1 MSYNLMDRNFN
12 LRFFGLRPQNDSQQ
26 QKCHSEGNEES
37 NNLRVKNEVG
47 FKIVNLQSSIFNS
60 SGFTLLELL
69 ISMTIGLVVLG
80 SVFSSFTTQKKSYEL
95 QEQITVMEQNIRVPL
110 DFITRELRNAGYN
123 PTEDLTTGTSVGLVP
138 GTDSG
143 VTTTIN
149 INSIRMLSNLDGA
162 GADDIIGTVDDNSD
176 TTGTNETVRYS
187 FTGEDSDGD
196 GVLDGG
202 EDTDGD
208 GILDAGDIQRN
219 GQPLVQNITALT
231 FTYYDSDGNTI
242 ATPITGTSLANI
254 RVVQVS
260 ITARTEREDLTFMS
274 GSDIDGD
281 PNNGTCRTRTIT
293 AKVRTRNIGLQQ
305 TY

>member
-1 MSYNLMDRNFN
+1 MDRNFN

-110 DFITRELRNAGYN
+110 DFITRDLRNAGYN

>member
-1 MSYNLMDRNFN
+1 MSY
-12 LRFFGLRPQNDSQQ
+12 
-26 QKCHSEGNEES
+26 K
-37 NNLRVKNEVG
+37 LRVKNEVG

-110 DFITRELRNAGYN
+110 DFITRDLRNAGYN

-260 ITARTEREDLTFMS
+260 ITARTEREDPNLTS
-274 GSDIDGD
+274 GGLNITGTNADGM
-281 PNNGTCRTRTIT
+281 CRTRTLT
-293 AKVRTRNIGLQQ
+293 SRVRTRNIGLQQ

>member
-1 MSYNLMDRNFN
+1 MDRNFN

-80 SVFSSFTTQKKSYEL
+80 SIFSSFTTQKKSYEL
-95 QEQITVMEQNIRVPL
+95 QEKITVMEQNLRVPI
-110 DFITRELRNAGYN
+110 DFITRDLRNVGYN
-123 PTEDLTTGTSVGLVP
+123 PTENLITGTSVGLVP
-138 GTDSG
+138 GG
-143 VTTTIN
+143 GIN
-149 INSIRMLSNLDGA
+149 IGTNSIRILSDLNGDG
-162 GADDIIGTVDDNSD
+162 D
-176 TTGTNETVRYS
+176 TGD
-187 FTGEDSDGD
+187 TGEDVDYS
-196 GVLDGG
+196 LDGT
-202 EDTDGD
+202 DYTDG
-208 GILDAGDIQRN
+208 ITFDIERN

-242 ATPITGTSLANI
+242 ATPITGDNLSII
-254 RVVQVS
+254 RLVAVS
-260 ITARTEREDLTFMS
+260 ITARTSDEDMTFTT
-274 GSDIDGD
+274 GANIRGTTDD
-281 PNNGTCRTRTIT
+281 GTCRTRTLT
-293 AKVRTRNIGLQQ
+293 ARIRARNIGLQQ

>member
-1 MSYNLMDRNFN
+1 MDRNFN

-110 DFITRELRNAGYN
+110 DFITRDLRNAGYN

-138 GTDSG
+138 
-143 VTTTIN
+143 
-149 INSIRMLSNLDGA
+149 DGA

-219 GQPLVQNITALT
+219 GQPLVSNIMSLR
-231 FTYYDSDGNTI
+231 FRYYDS
-242 ATPITGTSLANI
+242 TGTEITTLPVTGTNLANI

-260 ITARTEREDLTFMS
+260 IIARTEREDLTFMS

-281 PNNGTCRTRTIT
+281 PNNGTCRTRTLT
-293 AKVRTRNIGLQQ
+293 SRVRTRNIGLQQ

>member
-1 MSYNLMDRNFN
+1 M
-12 LRFFGLRPQNDSQQ
+12 RFFGLRPQNDSQQ

-110 DFITRELRNAGYN
+110 DFITRDLRNAGYN

>member
-1 MSYNLMDRNFN
+1 MSY
-12 LRFFGLRPQNDSQQ
+12 Q
-26 QKCHSEGNEES
+26 
-37 NNLRVKNEVG
+37 LRVKSEA
-47 FKIVNLQSSIFNS
+47 
-60 SGFTLLELL
+60 GFTLLELL

-80 SVFSSFTTQKKSYEL
+80 SIFSSFTTQKKSYEL
-95 QEQITVMEQNIRVPL
+95 QEKITVMEQNLRVPI
-110 DFITRELRNAGYN
+110 DFITRDLRNVGYN
-123 PTEDLTTGTSVGLVP
+123 PTENLITGTSVGLVP
-138 GTDSG
+138 GG
-143 VTTTIN
+143 GIN
-149 INSIRMLSNLDGA
+149 IGTNSIRILSDLNGDG
-162 GADDIIGTVDDNSD
+162 D
-176 TTGTNETVRYS
+176 TGD
-187 FTGEDSDGD
+187 TGEDVDYS
-196 GVLDGG
+196 LDGT
-202 EDTDGD
+202 DYTDG
-208 GILDAGDIQRN
+208 ITFDIDRN

>member
-1 MSYNLMDRNFN
+1 MFQ
-12 LRFFGLRPQNDSQQ
+12 FQQ
-26 QKCHSEGNEES
+26 SLSERDIPGCQELYKPLTPLLPIRGEEKGEGWS
-37 NNLRVKNEVG
+37 FHMRVKSEA
-47 FKIVNLQSSIFNS
+47 
-60 SGFTLLELL
+60 GFTLLELL

-95 QEQITVMEQNIRVPL
+95 QEQITVMEQNLRVPI
-110 DFITRELRNAGYN
+110 DFITRDLRNAGYN
-123 PTEDLTTGTSVGLVP
+123 PTEDLTTGTSVGLAP

-143 VTTTIN
+143 VTTTID
-149 INSIRMLSNLDGA
+149 INSIRILSNLDGA

-176 TTGTNETVRYS
+176 TTGTNETVRYT
-187 FTGEDSDGD
+187 FTGEDLDGD
-196 GVLDGG
+196 GILDAG
-202 EDTDGD
+202 EDTDLD

-219 GQPLVQNITALT
+219 GQPLVSNIMSLR
-231 FTYYDSDGNTI
+231 FRYYDS
-242 ATPITGTSLANI
+242 TGTEITTLPVTGTNLANI

>member
-1 MSYNLMDRNFN
+1 MSY
-12 LRFFGLRPQNDSQQ
+12 Q
-26 QKCHSEGNEES
+26 
-37 NNLRVKNEVG
+37 LRVKNEA
-47 FKIVNLQSSIFNS
+47 
-60 SGFTLLELL
+60 GFTLLELL
-69 ISMTIGLVVLG
+69 IAMTIGLVVLG
-80 SVFSSFTTQKKSYEL
+80 SIFSSFTTQKKSYEL

-110 DFITRELRNAGYN
+110 DFITRDLRNAGYN

-219 GQPLVQNITALT
+219 GQPLVSNIMSLR
-231 FTYYDSDGNTI
+231 FRYYDS
-242 ATPITGTSLANI
+242 TGTEITTLPVTGTNLANI

>member
-26 QKCHSEGNEES
+26 QKCHSGGNEES

-95 QEQITVMEQNIRVPL
+95 QEQITVMEQNLRVPL
-110 DFITRELRNAGYN
+110 DFITRDLRNAGYN

-138 GTDSG
+138 DDPNDPDDPNVSITTNSIKILSDIDGNGAIPTTNTDADEKVTYDLDGTD
-143 VTTTIN
+143 
-149 INSIRMLSNLDGA
+149 
-162 GADDIIGTVDDNSD
+162 
-176 TTGTNETVRYS
+176 Y
-187 FTGEDSDGD
+187 
-196 GVLDGG
+196 
-202 EDTDGD
+202 TDG
-208 GILDAGDIQRN
+208 ITFDIDRN

-231 FTYYDSDGNTI
+231 FTYYDSDGHTT

-274 GSDIDGD
+274 GSGIDGD
-281 PNNGTCRTRTIT
+281 PNHGTS
-293 AKVRTRNIGLQQ
+293 
-305 TY
+305 

>member
-1 MSYNLMDRNFN
+1 

-110 DFITRELRNAGYN
+110 DFITRDLRNAGYN